1 MHNLVRIPMRRLEIK
16 NKENGNGTFL
26 QLEFTD
32 ADLKKLQDR
41 FNLIGVEIKLLE
53 TENVNAQT

>member
-1 MHNLVRIPMRRLEIK
+1 MRRLEIK